1 MPRTN
6 PSNSPRL
13 LSLALLGLA
22 VLAGCNGSGAGA
34 ADDPVDT
41 GPRKVLA
48 LGWLEPADG
57 LIAIS
62 AAPGDRLKLL
72 DPDLEINQRI
82 PKNGVLGLMTS
93 YDTRQ
98 AQLAA
103 LYTKRE
109 MAAEQHELDK
119 MLADVQVKNAEA
131 SLAQAKAKLSEARQ
145 QRKRLSYLGDAA
157 TLADDSYRRLVEL
170 SATDEELVTE
180 LQLNRQKNRADQ
192 ARKDFEIANSTY
204 PTVLAAAESAHEAAN
219 ANLQAAQR
227 SRQRL
232 ETLSPIRAVEAEIS
246 LALHALGQSVLLTPD
261 KNPKT
266 IDAMKVKC
274 VEDDDPDGPYTL
286 LKVFLNQG
294 EAVTQTPVLQL
305 GDLSKIVCI
314 AEVYQA
320 DAKNIRPGQKA
331 VISSE
336 AFSPPFDKGIEGEV
350 VRVAQVV
357 AKAGMKARNPLAPV
371 DRSVV
376 AVRIAIDPK
385 NTEAIAEAS
394 QWMGLQVKVSFEAL
408 SSESL

>member
-1 MPRTN
+1 M
-6 PSNSPRL
+6 SPPNL
-13 LSLALLGLA
+13 LSLSLGLLGL
-22 VLAGCNGSGAGA
+22 VVVAGCVDSASNAS
-34 ADDPVDT
+34 DDPVNS

-48 LGWLEPADG
+48 LGWLEPAEG

-82 PKNGVLGLMTS
+82 PQNGILGLMSS
-93 YDTRQ
+93 YDTRL

-103 LYTKRE
+103 LATKRE

-119 MLADVQVKNAEA
+119 MLADVQIKNAHA
-131 SLAQAKAKLSEARQ
+131 SLAQAKAKLKEARLQ
-145 QRKRLSYLGDAA
+145 EKRLSYLGDAA
-157 TLADDSYRRLVEL
+157 DNADSSYQRLVEL

-180 LQLNRQKNRADQ
+180 LQLSRQKNRADQ
-192 ARKDFEIANSTY
+192 ARKDFEIASENY
-204 PTVLAAAESAHEAAN
+204 PTVLAAAESAHAAAI
-219 ANLQAAQR
+219 ANKQAAEK
-227 SRQRL
+227 SRLRL
-232 ETLSPIRAVEAEIS
+232 ETLSPIRAIDAEIS
-246 LALHALGQSVLLTPD
+246 LARHALAQSVLLTPD
-261 KNPKT
+261 KNPKA
-266 IDAMKVKC
+266 IDPMQVEC
-274 VEDDDPDGPYTL
+274 VEDDDADGPYTL

-336 AFSPPFDKGIEGEV
+336 AFSAPFDNGIEGQV
-350 VRVAQVV
+350 VRVARVV

-394 QWMGLQVKVSFEAL
+394 QWMGLQVKVSFAAL
-408 SSESL
+408 SSDSL